1 MQRETEKK
9 KDYYSILDIPKTASS
24 DDIRKA
30 YKKLALQYHPDRNP
44 GNKEECE
51 EKFKLISE
59 AYTILSN
66 DDKRRNYD
74 MMGEECS
81 FDDMMGDDLNDPFSV
96 FNDIFQQHMS
106 QFMNMQ
112 YEDDINV
119 GDIFSNMSGGKSF
132 PFGNVH
138 VRVHTFSNDPSVFQ
152 SIHNQR
158 SFQDEYEEE
167 DEDYEE
173 EKSPFKNIG
182 SNISSLFSNLF
193 KKKDVSV
200 KSEKKNKDVEIPQK
214 VKIIY
219 DKPDPI
225 VYNITV
231 SLSDVFNFKKKKIAI
246 VRKRKGKRGYIEKEK
261 NIRIPLYA
269 KELLLEKEGNDVA
282 DFKER
287 GDVVIHISYKPHKN
301 CIRVNDYDVL
311 IKKDITISEIYY
323 PYKYQLTLPNG
334 NILHVEGES
343 LLKNKDLLQKITGR
357 GIPYEN
363 DEKLEYGNIF
373 ILYQIKLP
381 DLLDDLTMSLKE
393 IINIDNNQKEDVVKI
408 EYEKAVNASIR
419 EVFLD

>member
-1 MQRETEKK
+1 VNGSIFDNCATYIKEDYIDLDLKTEKK

-24 DDIRKA
+24 DEIRKA

-59 AYTILSN
+59 AYTVLSN

-74 MMGEECS
+74 MMGGECS
-81 FDDMMGDDLNDPFSV
+81 FDDMMDGDLNDPFSV
-96 FNDIFQQHMS
+96 FNDIFQQHMN

-119 GDIFSNMSGGKSF
+119 GDIFSNMSGGKTF

-158 SFQDEYEEE
+158 SFQDEYE
-167 DEDYEE
+167 DENEE
-173 EKSPFKNIG
+173 EEEERSPFKNIG

-193 KKKDVSV
+193 KKKETPV
-200 KSEKKNKDVEIPQK
+200 KSAKQNKDVEIPQK

-219 DKPDPI
+219 NKPEAI

-231 SLSDVFNFKKKKIAI
+231 SLSDVFNFKKKKVTI
-246 VRKRKGKRGYIEKEK
+246 VRKRKTKKGRYIEKEK
-261 NIRIPLYA
+261 KIMIPLYA

-287 GDVVIHISYKPHKN
+287 GDVIIHISYKPHKN

-311 IKKDITISEIYY
+311 IKKDITISEIYH
-323 PYKYQLTLPNG
+323 PYQYQLALPNG

-343 LLKNKDLLQKITGR
+343 LIKNKDLLQKISGK

-363 DEKLEYGNIF
+363 DEKVEYGTLF
-373 ILYQIKLP
+373 ILYQIKFHDSLC
-381 DLLDDLTMSLKE
+381 LDKT
-393 IINIDNNQKEDVVKI
+393 N
-408 EYEKAVNASIR
+408 
-419 EVFLD
+419 